1 MALGMNKGSAYCL
14 GLGGAVIVLFVLN
27 LLLGSVSIPA
37 RDVVSI
43 LLGNEASKASWQ
55 FIVLESRLP
64 QAITATLCGAALA
77 VSGLMLQTAF
87 RNPLAGPSVF
97 GINSGAGLGVALV
110 MLFLGGGLSVGSV
123 SITGFAAILSAAFVG
138 SMTVMAI
145 IFFFSTLVRNSV
157 MLLIIGIMIGYISN
171 SAISLLNF
179 FATDEGVKSYMV
191 WGMGSFGGVSMANM
205 PVFALVT
212 LAGLVGALLLIKPLN
227 ALMLG
232 DRYAENLGVN
242 IMRVRN
248 WLLIVTGVLTAITT
262 AFCGPVAFIGLAVP
276 HIARLLL
283 TTDNHRQL
291 LPATLLCG
299 SVVALVC
306 NLICYLPG
314 ESGVIP
320 LNAVT
325 PLIGKEG
332 PETVSASSPHANF
345 KQPKKELFDVSVIG

>member
-1 MALGMNKGSAYCL
+1 MNRGILYCIGLSALI
-14 GLGGAVIVLFVLN
+14 VVLFALN

-37 RDVVSI
+37 GDVLRI
-43 LLGNEASKASWQ
+43 LLGDDSLKPSWQ
-55 FIVLESRLP
+55 FIILESRLP
-64 QAITATLCGAALA
+64 QAITATLCGASLA
-77 VSGLMLQTAF
+77 VSGLLLQTAF
-87 RNPLAGPSVF
+87 RNPLAGPSIF

-110 MLFLGGGLSVGSV
+110 MLLLGGGLSVGSLQL
-123 SITGFAAILSAAFVG
+123 SGFAAILVAAFIG
-138 SMTVMAI
+138 AMAVMAL
-145 IFFFSTLVRNSV
+145 IFFFSTLVRNNV

-191 WGMGSFGGVSMANM
+191 WGMGSFGGVSMTNM
-205 PVFALVT
+205 PVFVSVSLI
-212 LAGLVGALLLIKPLN
+212 GLVGALLLIKPLN

-232 DRYAENLGVN
+232 DRYAENLGVS
-242 IMRVRN
+242 ILRVRN
-248 WLLIVTGVLTAITT
+248 WLLIVTGLLTAITT

-291 LPATLLCG
+291 LPATMLCG
-299 SVVALVC
+299 AVVALVC
-306 NLICYLPG
+306 NLICFLPG

-325 PLIGKEG
+325 PLIGA
-332 PETVSASSPHANF
+332 P
-345 KQPKKELFDVSVIG
+345 VIIYVIARRNKN

>member
-1 MALGMNKGSAYCL
+1 MNKGIVYCI
-14 GLGGAVIVLFVLN
+14 GLAIVMVALFAMN
-27 LLLGSVSIPA
+27 LLMGSVSIPA
-37 RDVVSI
+37 SDVVRI
-43 LLGNEASKASWQ
+43 LMGDETQKASWQ
-55 FIVLESRLP
+55 FIILQSRLP
-64 QAITATLCGAALA
+64 QALTAMFCGAALA
-77 VSGLMLQTAF
+77 VSGLLLQTAF

-110 MLFLGGGLSVGSV
+110 MLFLGGGLSIGSLQL
-123 SITGFAAILSAAFVG
+123 TGFAAILIAAFIG
-138 SMTVMAI
+138 AMAVMAVI
-145 IFFFSTLVRNSV
+145 LFFSTLVCNNV
-157 MLLIIGIMIGYISN
+157 MLLIIGIMIGYLSN

-191 WGMGSFGGVSMANM
+191 WGLGSFGGVSMTNM
-205 PVFALVT
+205 PVFVT
-212 LAGLVGALLLIKPLN
+212 VTTAGLAGALLLIKPLN

-242 IMRVRN
+242 ILRTRN

-299 SVVALVC
+299 AVVALVC

-325 PLIGKEG
+325 PLIGA
-332 PETVSASSPHANF
+332 P
-345 KQPKKELFDVSVIG
+345 VIIYVIARKR

>member
-1 MALGMNKGSAYCL
+1 MNRGVAYCL
-14 GLGGAVIVLFVLN
+14 VLALAVAVLFALN
-27 LLLGSVSIPA
+27 LLWGSVSIPA
-37 RDVVSI
+37 GDVWRI
-43 LLGNEASKASWQ
+43 LLGDKTEKASWQ
-55 FIVLESRLP
+55 FIVLQSRLP
-64 QAITATLCGAALA
+64 QALAAMLCGAALA
-77 VSGLMLQTAF
+77 VSGLLLQTAF

-97 GINSGAGLGVALV
+97 GINSGAGLGVAVV

-123 SITGFAAILSAAFVG
+123 SISGFAAILAAAFIG
-138 SMTVMAI
+138 AMAVMML

-157 MLLIIGIMIGYISN
+157 MLLIIGIMIGYLSN

-191 WGMGSFGGVSMANM
+191 WGLGSFGGVSMTNM
-205 PVFALVT
+205 PVFATVT
-212 LAGLVGALLLIKPLN
+212 LAGLVGAMTLMKPLN

-232 DRYAENLGVN
+232 EQYAENLGVN
-242 IMRVRN
+242 ILRVRH
-248 WLLIVTGVLTAITT
+248 WLLIITGILTAITT

-299 SVVALVC
+299 AVVALVC

-314 ESGVIP
+314 GGVIP

-325 PLIGKEG
+325 PLIGA
-332 PETVSASSPHANF
+332 P
-345 KQPKKELFDVSVIG
+345 VIIYVIVQRR